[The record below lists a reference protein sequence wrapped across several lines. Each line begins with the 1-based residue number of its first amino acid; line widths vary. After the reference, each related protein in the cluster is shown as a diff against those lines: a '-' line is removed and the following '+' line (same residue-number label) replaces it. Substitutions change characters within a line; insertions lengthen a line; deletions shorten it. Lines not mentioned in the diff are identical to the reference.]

1 MMEYRKINIADK
13 EYPEKLRM
21 IKSPPRN
28 LYTIG
33 NLRLLKED
41 SISVVGTRHITDYGE
56 RYGKLICKEIAARGI
71 TIVSGMAIGS
81 DELAHRVALESSG
94 KTIAVLPSGFENI
107 FPKKNTKLFNKIV
120 KKGGLA
126 VSEYEPKICANSERF
141 LERNRIVAG
150 LGIGLFVI
158 EALFRSGTSVTA
170 KIAKEQ
176 GKDVFALPRKF
187 R

>member
-1 MMEYRKINIADK
+1 MIGYRKINIADK
-13 EYPEKLRM
+13 EYPEKLRV
-21 IKSPPRN
+21 IKSPPQN
-28 LYTIG
+28 IYAIG
-33 NLRLLKED
+33 NTDLLKED
-41 SISVVGTRHITDYGE
+41 CISVVGTRHITDYGE
-56 RYGKLICKEIAARGI
+56 RYGKIICKGIAERNI

-81 DELAHRVALESSG
+81 DTLAHKIALEYSG
-94 KTIAVLPSGFENI
+94 KTIAVLPSGFGNI
-107 FPKKNTKLFNKIV
+107 FPKRNTKLFKEIV

-126 VSEYEPKICANSERF
+126 ISEYEPNVSANGEHF

-150 LGIGLFVI
+150 LGLGLFVI

-176 GKDVFALPRKF
+176 GKEVFALPRKF